1 MNKEKRKE
9 IPPFRLVPQPLND
22 EARNLPKFKWAG
34 GEIGTRHK
42 LGGKFKIRSFPSVR
56 NVAKI

>member
-34 GEIGTRHK
+34 EEIGTRTPV
-42 LGGKFKIRSFPSVR
+42 LTIFKM
-56 NVAKI
+56 A